1 MSSINILSE
10 HAQAKREAARA
21 HVEESEKLLAQA
33 EQQQALADTLTAEAE
48 AIEADIALIK
58 NGGAAPKP
66 RVFAGKGAGAQA

>member
-1 MSSINILSE
+1 MSSIKILTE
-10 HAQAKREAARA
+10 AVQAKREAARN

-33 EQQQALADTLTAEAE
+33 EEQQALANTLTAEAE
-48 AIEADIALIK
+48 AIETDIGLIK

>member
-1 MSSINILSE
+1 MSSIKILTE
-10 HAQAKREAARA
+10 AAQAKRETARN

-33 EQQQALADTLTAEAE
+33 EQEQALADALNTEAE

-66 RVFAGKGAGAQA
+66 RVFAGKGAQA